1 MPPKPHTVL
10 AYRDPAGAEPFTRW
24 LHSLR
29 DARTRRHI
37 IQRIFRLE
45 SGNFGDCKPVGG
57 GVSELRIFIGP
68 GYRSLDEISVEY
80 FERNPEEIEDFLD
93 EIFAEYA
100 RDGDSAALLSTLR
113 VVARV
118 KGLSAIAEEIGM
130 TRQGLQK
137 ALSAKGNPRLD
148 NINAIM
154 RAMGYQL
161 VPRPIDQPVG

>member
-1 MPPKPHTVL
+1 MTE
-10 AYRDPAGAEPFTRW
+10 YRT
-24 LHSLR
+24 
-29 DARTRRHI
+29 
-37 IQRIFRLE
+37 LE
-45 SGNFGDCKPVGG
+45 QI
-57 GVSELRIFIGP
+57 SE
-68 GYRSLDEISVEY
+68 EY
-80 FERNPEEIEDFLD
+80 FVEHPEEIDDFIN

-100 RDGDSAALLSTLR
+100 IDGDSAALLSSLR

-118 KGLSAIAEEIGM
+118 KGLSNMADEIGM

-161 VPRPIDQPVG
+161 MPRPIELSSG